1 MDSSHY
7 STQLRAGVFL
17 FIGLV
22 AICSLVLYFGRFSQ
36 WSGHYY
42 PITVEYTNA
51 NGLLKGADVL
61 LAGARIGDIEK
72 APTVLPNMT
81 GVAVVLR
88 IEANVHIP
96 KESIFSIGSSGLLG
110 DRFVTVTIK
119 EDANLT
125 DTLPPNAVVHG
136 ERESSLADL
145 QQEMGAI
152 IPKVDQAMSNIN
164 TITERLKN
172 DLFTKKG
179 ISELKETLSNIHQ
192 TSMVLA
198 NSSQQVNTFL
208 NKGSEA
214 MTSANDAMQDLKAFI
229 SNLKLHGIIFYRD
242 TARGTMK

>member
-7 STQLRAGVFL
+7 STQLRAGIFL

-42 PITVEYTNA
+42 PITVEYSNA
-51 NGLLKGADVL
+51 SGLLKGADVL
-61 LAGARIGDIEK
+61 LAGARIGDVEK

-88 IEANVHIP
+88 IDANVHIP
-96 KESIFSIGSSGLLG
+96 KESIFAIGSSGLLG

-119 EDANLT
+119 EEANLT
-125 DTLPPNAVVHG
+125 DTLPPKSVVQG
-136 ERESSLADL
+136 QRESSLADL

-152 IPKVDQAMSNIN
+152 IPKVDQAISNIN
-164 TITERLKN
+164 TVTDRLKN

-179 ISELKETLSNIHQ
+179 ISELRETLSNIHQ

-198 NSSQQVNTFL
+198 NSSQQVSGFL
-208 NKGSEA
+208 TKGNEA
-214 MTSANDAMQDLKAFI
+214 MTSANEAMKDLKTFI
-229 SNLKLHGIIFYRD
+229 ANLKLHGIIFYRD
-242 TARGTMK
+242 TAKRSL